1 MVILTVKVLASLLS
15 GEVLLSLHGLAL
27 LSLLR
32 VATMLLAVVF
42 LAVMLP
48 ASMLTSVSHYNITQ
62 EIVVRR
68 LNETTRKNGCLI
80 KLIG

>member
-1 MVILTVKVLASLLS
+1 MSLTIEELAGLLG
-15 GEVLLSLHGLAL
+15 GEVLASLHGLAL

-32 VATMLLAVVF
+32 VATMLLSVML

-62 EIVVRR
+62 DKSSLV
-68 LNETTRKNGCLI
+68 T
-80 KLIG
+80 